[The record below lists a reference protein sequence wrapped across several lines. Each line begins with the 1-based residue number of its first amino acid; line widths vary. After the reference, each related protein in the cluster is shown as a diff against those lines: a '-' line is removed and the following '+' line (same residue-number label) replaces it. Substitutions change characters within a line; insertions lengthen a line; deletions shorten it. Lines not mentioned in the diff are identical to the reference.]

1 MKHRWAARLL
11 VLALT
16 AFMPYTLA
24 AQGTS
29 KTRHDPQTGTT
40 LGQNYP
46 NPFNPET
53 WIPFRIG
60 LDDSGACI
68 KTGHL
73 YTVRLRVYNVLAQL
87 VAVPRLQGGNGDV
100 PGGQKLDGHVVL
112 PCGEYTAWW
121 NGNYL
126 DTDREVASG
135 VYIYR
140 LEVDGRA
147 LTWKGTVAK

>member
-1 MKHRWAARLL
+1 MYHRWAALAL
-11 VLALT
+11 VLALWSLS
-16 AFMPYTLA
+16 PKSA
-24 AQGTS
+24 AGQSASQPEQQQPRGR
-29 KTRHDPQTGTT
+29 KAGT

-53 WIPFRIG
+53 FIPFSLTCDG
-60 LDDSGACI
+60 GGSE
-68 KTGHL
+68 H
-73 YTVRLRVYNVLAQL
+73 VVSLRVYNVLAQL

-126 DTDREVASG
+126 DSDREVASG